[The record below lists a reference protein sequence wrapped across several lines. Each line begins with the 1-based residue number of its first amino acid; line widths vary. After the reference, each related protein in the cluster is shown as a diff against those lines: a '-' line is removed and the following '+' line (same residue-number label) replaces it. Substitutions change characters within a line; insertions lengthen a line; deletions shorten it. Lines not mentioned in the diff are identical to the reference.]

1 MWFITICLVIVFY
14 IILKIIQYYMN
25 IGHSHNNSY
34 KIEYKEFQE
43 NLIYEIKDYKT
54 PIQIFFEFE
63 GFVDIDITALC
74 LGENNKIIND
84 ADFVYYNSKERGN
97 IHTLKVIP
105 YDCNKF
111 QNQLKWK
118 EVTSPVDRHQLVWVN
133 NTDDC
138 AVEDQNEFIDYCILT
153 PKNWPKSIKKILIC
167 LSVYQGQC
175 APSLDYAHNIHVF
188 GSLFDYTVHTP
199 HNLKKLFDYNL
210 DDIIHSNK
218 ESDVN
223 AIAILC
229 IEKDI
234 NNSVI
239 IKTYRDSFTTGL
251 EGLIDKYA

>member
-1 MWFITICLVIVFY
+1 
-14 IILKIIQYYMN
+14 MN

-54 PIQIFFEFE
+54 PIQIYFEFE

-84 ADFVYYNSKERGN
+84 ADFVYYNSKERGD

-133 NTDDC
+133 NTDEC
-138 AVEDQNEFIDYCILT
+138 PVEDQNEFIDYCILT
-153 PKNWPKSIKKILIC
+153 PKNWPKSIKKILI
-167 LSVYQGQC
+167 L
-175 APSLDYAHNIHVF
+175 
-188 GSLFDYTVHTP
+188 
-199 HNLKKLFDYNL
+199 
-210 DDIIHSNK
+210 
-218 ESDVN
+218 
-223 AIAILC
+223 
-229 IEKDI
+229 
-234 NNSVI
+234 
-239 IKTYRDSFTTGL
+239 
-251 EGLIDKYA
+251 